1 MPTPSEGEKQSD
13 FIGRCVR
20 QVMGEGKEQQAALG
34 ECYGIWRQHHGGTA
48 KLFCEMVKQQPGVGS
63 VHAQTA
69 LGNQSARRRK
79 QRQLAIE
86 QAEQRRKKPVN
97 GSAAADGA
105 ANGDLGKDW
114 SLTLKIAKAEPER
127 QMIFGW
133 ASVVAKDG
141 KYIIDKQGDII
152 PVEELENAVLEYMLY
167 AREHGVMHAVKGTGR
182 LVMSFLTTPE
192 FMKAF
197 KLKQA
202 DDQIGW
208 IVGYKIED
216 PELWAAH
223 KRGILPEFSIG
234 GSSVPF
240 ESVDDDSPL
249 NLDVEKVRGDRRI
262 KRAPF
267 RSY

>member
-20 QVMGEGKEQQAALG
+20 QVMGEGKQQQAALG

-48 KLFCEMVKQQPGVGS
+48 KLFSETVKQQPGVGS

-79 QRQLAIE
+79 QRQLALE
-86 QAEQRRKKPVN
+86 QAEQRRKKPTATDVS
-97 GSAAADGA
+97 G
-105 ANGDLGKDW
+105 NGDIGKDW

-133 ASVVAKDG
+133 ASVVARDG

-152 PVEELENAVLEYMLY
+152 PIEELENAVLEYMLY

-182 LVMSFLTTPE
+182 LVMSFLTTPD

-216 PELWAAH
+216 PELWTAVR
-223 KRGILPEFSIG
+223 RGILPEFSIG

-249 NLDVEKVRGDRRI
+249 NLDVEKARGRRLA
-262 KRAPF
+262 RAPF